1 MQNMG
6 HFSNLK
12 NNIFHVRYDT
22 RFTPDGK
29 RGLVIHEIQSDA
41 NQNIAKQLTSKEAF
55 TGIRRV
61 NPFQKNVEIKLL
73 LDSRMGLMKS
83 IDDAISKNQFN
94 KARAL
99 SDDLRNAN
107 RQINRTMQEG
117 PMGDARLDYF
127 PFLEADAYGDY
138 ALKFLLNK
146 AAKEKLDFVAVMPF
160 NKLHFRQGYKAGNER
175 FYGYASGKGI
185 DKKGQAVMPQ
195 LMKKAARFQDSKTG
209 TIKISKSDPSK
220 PYKEV
225 MRDRFVYP
233 DAKGGKVIVSDYH
246 AEASNAPM
254 KGYKLINKDDPRL
267 YFDAFAIEVSPSMQ
281 YTQKLYK
288 SEGGL
293 VVDIFK
299 TL

>member
-1 MQNMG
+1 
-6 HFSNLK
+6 
-12 NNIFHVRYDT
+12 
-22 RFTPDGK
+22 
-29 RGLVIHEIQSDA
+29 
-41 NQNIAKQLTSKEAF
+41 
-55 TGIRRV
+55 
-61 NPFQKNVEIKLL
+61 
-73 LDSRMGLMKS
+73 
-83 IDDAISKNQFN
+83 
-94 KARAL
+94 
-99 SDDLRNAN
+99 
-107 RQINRTMQEG
+107 
-117 PMGDARLDYF
+117 
-127 PFLEADAYGDY
+127 
-138 ALKFLLNK
+138 
-146 AAKEKLDFVAVMPF
+146 LDFVAVMPF